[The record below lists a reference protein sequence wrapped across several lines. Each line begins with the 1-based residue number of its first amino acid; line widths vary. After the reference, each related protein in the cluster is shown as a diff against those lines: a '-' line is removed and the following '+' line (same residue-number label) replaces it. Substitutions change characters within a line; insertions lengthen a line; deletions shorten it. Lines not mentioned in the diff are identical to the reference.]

1 MKLFVAAVA
10 ITAAFTAPSFAQSGN
25 ISGAESRGE
34 PVNSSVRLSG
44 RDAQTGLTP
53 GAMASSRTR
62 AGMASHA
69 KATKVTVKKK
79 KHKTTAASQSGR
91 Y

>member
-1 MKLFVAAVA
+1 MTTEGEQDMKLFVAAVA
-10 ITAAFTAPSFAQSGN
+10 ITAALTAPGFAQSGN
-25 ISGAESRGE
+25 ISGAESAGE

-53 GAMASSRTR
+53 GAR
-62 AGMASHA
+62 ARVGMTSQA

-79 KHKTTAASQSGR
+79 KKKTSVSQ
-91 Y
+91 